1 MYLVPFSAHPGHSRL
16 TQVGYIRRCQ
26 APTLRNRS
34 RGGEATRLKNQ
45 GPGFEP
51 GPRCYFSC
59 SAETSES
66 HASYITPRRA
76 LLRTRTFA
84 PPAFDAIYGRY
95 DSYPLS
101 GLLRRRRG
109 GRVRMAPGTV
119 FRPFRLGSID
129 SGGPYSPVPGT
140 DGFYKAG
147 GDAGKGSGIPSG
159 SSSCIFRGD
168 RRILTHDLR
177 SASARVCGLTYASNA
192 I

>member
-76 LLRTRTFA
+76 LLRTKTLA
-84 PPAFDAIYGRY
+84 PP
-95 DSYPLS
+95 PLTLSAGATIHILSAASLGATEGGWHLVPFSDHS
-101 GLLRRRRG
+101 GLAQLTQVGHIRRCQAPTVSTKRGARRVKDQG
-109 GRVRMAPGTV
+109 SHREL
-119 FRPFRLGSID
+119 FRYLWWRRWD
-129 SGGPYSPVPGT
+129 SNPRPPH
-140 DGFYKAG
+140 
-147 GDAGKGSGIPSG
+147 
-159 SSSCIFRGD
+159 CE
-168 RRILTHDLR
+168 
-177 SASARVCGLTYASNA
+177 CGALPTEL
-192 I
+192 

>member
-76 LLRTRTFA
+76 LLRTKTLA
-84 PPAFDAIYGRY
+84 PP
-95 DSYPLS
+95 PLTLS
-101 GLLRRRRG
+101 AGATIHILSAASLG
-109 GRVRMAPGTV
+109 TTWGVAPGTV
-119 FRPFRLGSID
+119 FRPPRLGPID

-140 DGFYKAG
+140 DEAHMRRTSVRRLVG
-147 GDAGKGSGIPSG
+147 GG
-159 SSSCIFRGD
+159 
-168 RRILTHDLR
+168 
-177 SASARVCGLTYASNA
+177 
-192 I
+192 

>member
-1 MYLVPFSAHPGHSRL
+1 MVRFSAHPGHSRL

-147 GDAGKGSGIPSG
+147 GEAGKGSGLPSG
-159 SSSCIFRGD
+159 SSSDIFGGD
-168 RRILTHDLR
+168 DGIRTHDLR
-177 SASARVCGLTYASNA
+177 SASAALSQLSYVPNGLR
-192 I
+192 

>member
-76 LLRTRTFA
+76 LLRTKTLA
-84 PPAFDAIYGRY
+84 PPLLTLSAGRY

-101 GLLRRRRG
+101 GLLRHHRG
-109 GRVRMAPGTV
+109 GVAPGTV
-119 FRPFRLGSID
+119 FS
-129 SGGPYSPVPGT
+129 SPVPGT
-140 DGFYKAG
+140 DAAKPVQRRRGH
-147 GDAGKGSGIPSG
+147 
-159 SSSCIFRGD
+159 SSQKSRPRFRTG
-168 RRILTHDLR
+168 
-177 SASARVCGLTYASNA
+177 ASVLLLLQR
-192 I
+192 

>member
-45 GPGFEP
+45 GPGFQP

-59 SAETSES
+59 SAETSGS

-84 PPAFDAIYGRY
+84 PPLLT
-95 DSYPLS
+95 LS
-101 GLLRRRRG
+101 TGATIHILSAASLGTTEG
-109 GRVRMAPGTV
+109 GMAPGTV
-119 FRPFRLGSID
+119 FRPPRLGSID

-140 DGFYKAG
+140 DAANCQRMKVARLEERLFGPG
-147 GDAGKGSGIPSG
+147 GAVLRLRTLRFHHRCWPRE
-159 SSSCIFRGD
+159 SSPVSWRP
-168 RRILTHDLR
+168 
-177 SASARVCGLTYASNA
+177 
-192 I
+192 

>member
-76 LLRTRTFA
+76 LLRTKTLA
-84 PPAFDAIYGRY
+84 PPFDAICRRY

-101 GLLRRRRG
+101 GLLRHHRG
-109 GRVRMAPGTV
+109 GMAPGTV
-119 FRPFRLGSID
+119 FRPPRLGSID

-140 DGFYKAG
+140 DEAHMRRTSVRRLVG
-147 GDAGKGSGIPSG
+147 GG
-159 SSSCIFRGD
+159 
-168 RRILTHDLR
+168 
-177 SASARVCGLTYASNA
+177 
-192 I
+192 